1 MSGKIPNMTDRNKID
16 DNSNIEEFLLEK
28 TKKLL
33 ELLEQEIKDVSIS
46 KEENLYKINITAD
59 QPGILI
65 GFRGKTIS
73 SLQTLIGLA
82 VMHEFGPE
90 IRTLVDINDYRS
102 TQEEKIKNLAL
113 EAAQKAK
120 ETGQEIVMMPMSPF
134 ERRLVH
140 IILSEDE
147 EIETFSE
154 GEESQ
159 RHIIVRMKKK

>member
-1 MSGKIPNMTDRNKID
+1 MTDNNKT
-16 DNSNIEEFLLEK
+16 NSGDIEKFLLEK
-28 TKKLL
+28 TNKLL
-33 ELLEQEIKDVSIS
+33 ELLDQEIKDVSVS
-46 KEENLYKINITAD
+46 QEENLYKIHISAD
-59 QPGILI
+59 QPGVLI

-90 IRTLVDINDYRS
+90 TRVLVDINDYRS
-102 TQEEKIKNLAL
+102 SQEEKIKNLAL

-140 IILSEDE
+140 IVLSENE

-154 GEESQ
+154 GEGSQ
-159 RHIIVRMKKK
+159 RHVIVRVKKD